1 MILTLKQ
8 KCGRKGLTMEFK
20 KYMVISEYGRIEY
33 ECLSQYSAIQFI
45 KMVRKHTN
53 TKYYI
58 YKQIAKP
65 TQIK

>member
-1 MILTLKQ
+1 MIV

-20 KYMVISEYGRIEY
+20 KYMVISEYGRVEY
-33 ECLSQYSAIQFI
+33 ECLSQHSAIQFI
-45 KMVRKHTN
+45 RMVLKHSN

-65 TQIK
+65 IQIK

>member
-8 KCGRKGLTMEFK
+8 KCGRKELIMEFK
-20 KYMVISEYGRIEY
+20 KYIVISEYGRVEH

-45 KMVRKHTN
+45 KMVRKYTN

-58 YKQIAKP
+58 YRQVAKP

>member
-1 MILTLKQ
+1 MDLTTIV

-20 KYMVISEYGRIEY
+20 RYMVMSEHGRIEY
-33 ECLSQYSAIQFI
+33 ECLSQYSAIQYI
-45 KMVRKHTN
+45 KMVRKYTN

>member
-1 MILTLKQ
+1 
-8 KCGRKGLTMEFK
+8 MEFK

-45 KMVRKHTN
+45 KMVRKHSN

>member
-8 KCGRKGLTMEFK
+8 RCGRKGLTMEFK
-20 KYMVISEYGRIEY
+20 KYIVISEYGRVEY

-45 KMVRKHTN
+45 KMVRKYSN

-58 YKQIAKP
+58 YKQIFKS
-65 TQIK
+65 TQVK

>member
-1 MILTLKQ
+1 MDLTLKQ

-33 ECLSQYSAIQFI
+33 ECLSEYSAIQFI
-45 KMVRKHTN
+45 KMMRKHTN

-58 YKQIAKP
+58 YKQIFKS
-65 TQIK
+65 TQVR

>member
-1 MILTLKQ
+1 
-8 KCGRKGLTMEFK
+8 MEFK

-45 KMVRKHTN
+45 KMVRKN
-53 TKYYI
+53 SNIKYYI
-58 YKQIAKP
+58 YRQIAKL

>member
-1 MILTLKQ
+1 
-8 KCGRKGLTMEFK
+8 MEFK
-20 KYMVISEYGRIEY
+20 RYIVISEYGRVEY

-58 YKQIAKP
+58 YKQIAKS